1 MPNHG
6 SPTVRRR
13 RLAGELHRLRDQTGL
28 TGDQV
33 AEQLG
38 WSPSKISRIE
48 NARSGVRLA
57 DARRLLDVY
66 GVEGAYRDAL
76 LALTRDAAGKGWWEG
91 YSGDIPDEY
100 ATLIGMEAEAES
112 VCYWEPQV
120 VTGLLQTEAY
130 ARAVIATWQSLVT
143 TPPGTIER
151 RVEAR
156 LARQGVLTR
165 ERALKIF
172 AVLDESV
179 LSRRYGDN
187 CVMFGQLER
196 LAEISQ
202 LPNVRLQILPL
213 DGSHPVGTGA
223 FALFRFAPAHDV
235 SLPDVAVIEGLA
247 NSRYAEGETETFHY
261 RVAFERLQAESLD
274 SVRSR
279 ELIREVAHRTW
290 LPA

>member
-1 MPNHG
+1 MPDHG

-13 RLAGELHRLRDQTGL
+13 QLAGELHRLRDHTGL

-66 GVEGAYRDAL
+66 AVEGAHRDAL

-91 YSGDIPDEY
+91 YSGDIPEEY
-100 ATLIGMEAEAES
+100 ATLIGLEAEAES

-130 ARAVIATWQSLVT
+130 ARAVIATWQTLVT
-143 TPPGTIER
+143 TPPGAIER

-156 LARQGVLTR
+156 LARQAVLTR
-165 ERALKIF
+165 ERPLTIF
-172 AVLDESV
+172 AVLEESV
-179 LSRRYGDN
+179 LLRRLADN
-187 CVMFGQLER
+187 AVMYAQLDR

-213 DGSHPVGTGA
+213 DGPHPVGTGA

-235 SLPDVAVIEGLA
+235 SLPDVAVIEDLA

-279 ELIREVAHRTW
+279 ELIRKVAHQTW
-290 LPA
+290 RPA